1 MPVLETIDDIIE
13 QFDSY
18 HLKLQPNILAET
30 CNIYRQTYGCTM
42 RGPLSV
48 TFNVIY
54 TVKI

>member
-18 HLKLQPNILAET
+18 HLKLQLNILAET